1 MGQSIWKL
9 ALEALSHV
17 GCYGESQSGSGQ
29 EYQPQLDGR
38 DCSIEIDQA
47 PDSCG
52 QYNFTMAWDGQRVK
66 VLI

>member
-17 GCYGESQSGSGQ
+17 SCYGENQSGSGQ
-29 EYQPQLDGR
+29 AYQPQLDAR
-38 DCSIEIDQA
+38 DCPSEVDQA

-52 QYNFTMAWDGQRVK
+52 QYNFTMAWNGQRVK